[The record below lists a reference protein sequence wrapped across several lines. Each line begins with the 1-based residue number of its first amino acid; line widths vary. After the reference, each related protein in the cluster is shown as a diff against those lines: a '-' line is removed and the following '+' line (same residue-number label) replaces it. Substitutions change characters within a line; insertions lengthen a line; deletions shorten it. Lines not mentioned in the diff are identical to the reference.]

1 MMKQKKLA
9 VLLAAFS
16 LFSSVTALAEAP
28 YTDLG
33 GLKSRAAIDYLY
45 DNQCLD
51 FAAGKT
57 FAPQQILTRGDLAQL
72 IYSVALKLPE
82 APLVFSDAPTPK
94 ANDAMA
100 TVAAQGILKGY
111 EDGSFR
117 PDEPVTREEF
127 AAVLYRYLKYCGLE
141 DIENQVQPYGDIMA
155 VSPENRTAVE
165 YLQKKDLMTTE
176 DHLFHPQEGMTRA
189 AAAETMYHMMH
200 SGADYVSHVDVES
213 QVIRALNA
221 EYGSMP
227 AFFQQGTLYWDGDKL
242 VLGFRGSPR
251 MFLKQRLKKDV
262 TRNDVLEL
270 RHVRF
275 ARADYDQLMT
285 RAINCIVSEE
295 GVQNYVGSVPDY
307 KNEKI
312 DVIVRRPLAD
322 TTIQK
327 LDERVGKGVVRIHD
341 VRTAAMRPQPAGTAD
356 DTKKADAD
364 TEKDLSHSP
373 LYDKATNAAVD
384 AVIRDAMN

>member
-1 MMKQKKLA
+1 MMKPKKLA
-9 VLLAAFS
+9 ALFVTFT
-16 LFSSVTALAEAP
+16 LFSGVTALAEAP

-57 FAPQQILTRGDLAQL
+57 FAPQQVLTRGDLAQL

-82 APLVFSDAPTPK
+82 SPLVFSDAPTPK

-100 TVAAQGILKGY
+100 AMAAQGILKGY
-111 EDGSFR
+111 EDGSFH

-141 DIENQVQPYGDIMA
+141 EIENHQLPYGDIA
-155 VSPENRTAVE
+155 DVAPENRTAVE
-165 YLQKKDLMTTE
+165 YLQRKDLMTTT
-176 DHLFHPQEGMTRA
+176 DNLFRPREGMTRA
-189 AAAETMYHMMH
+189 AAAETIYHMMH
-200 SGADYVSHVDVES
+200 SDADYVSHVDVES

-262 TRNDVLEL
+262 SRYDVLVF

-307 KNEKI
+307 KNETI

-322 TTIQK
+322 TTVQK
-327 LDERVGKGVVRIHD
+327 LNERIGKGVVRIHD
-341 VRTAAMRPQPAGTAD
+341 VRTAAMRPQPASPAGE
-356 DTKKADAD
+356 TKKADTD
-364 TEKDLSHSP
+364 TNKDLSHSP
-373 LYDKATNAAVD
+373 LYDEATNAAVNS
-384 AVIRDAMN
+384 VIRDAMK

>member
-1 MMKQKKLA
+1 
-9 VLLAAFS
+9 
-16 LFSSVTALAEAP
+16 
-28 YTDLG
+28 
-33 GLKSRAAIDYLY
+33 
-45 DNQCLD
+45 
-51 FAAGKT
+51 
-57 FAPQQILTRGDLAQL
+57 
-72 IYSVALKLPE
+72 
-82 APLVFSDAPTPK
+82 
-94 ANDAMA
+94 
-100 TVAAQGILKGY
+100 
-111 EDGSFR
+111 
-117 PDEPVTREEF
+117 
-127 AAVLYRYLKYCGLE
+127 
-141 DIENQVQPYGDIMA
+141 
-155 VSPENRTAVE
+155 
-165 YLQKKDLMTTE
+165 
-176 DHLFHPQEGMTRA
+176 
-189 AAAETMYHMMH
+189 
-200 SGADYVSHVDVES
+200 
-213 QVIRALNA
+213 
-221 EYGSMP
+221 
-227 AFFQQGTLYWDGDKL
+227 
-242 VLGFRGSPR
+242 

-341 VRTAAMRPQPAGTAD
+341 VRTAAMRPQPAGTAN

-373 LYDKATNAAVD
+373 RYDKATNAAVD

>member
-9 VLLAAFS
+9 VLLAAMTILS
-16 LFSSVTALAEAP
+16 GYTALAEAP
-28 YTDLG
+28 FTDLG
-33 GLKSRAAIDYLY
+33 SLKSRAAVDYLY

-51 FAAGKT
+51 FVAGKT
-57 FAPQQILTRGDLAQL
+57 FAPQQVLTRGDLAQL

-82 APLVFSDAPTPK
+82 SQVVFSDAPTPK

-100 TVAAQGILKGY
+100 AVAAQGILKGY
-111 EDGSFR
+111 EDGSFH

-127 AAVLYRYLKYCGLE
+127 AAVLYRYLKYCGIE
-141 DIENQVQPYGDIMA
+141 DIENNVAPYADADSIA
-155 VSPENRTAVE
+155 PENRTAVT
-165 YLQKKDLMTTE
+165 YLQKKNLMTTE
-176 DHLFHPQEGMTRA
+176 DNLFRPKEGMTREA
-189 AAAETMYHMMH
+189 AVETMYHMMH
-200 SGADYVSHVDVES
+200 SDADYVSHVDVES

-227 AFFQQGTLYWDGDKL
+227 VFFQQGTLYWDGDKL
-242 VLGFRGSPR
+242 VLGFKGAPR

-262 TRNDVLEL
+262 SRYDVLEI

-275 ARADYDQLMT
+275 ARAEYDQLLT

-295 GVQNYVGSVPDY
+295 GVQNYVGAVPDY

-312 DVIVRRPLAD
+312 DVITRRPLAE
-322 TTIQK
+322 TTVKK
-327 LDERVGKGVVRIHD
+327 LDERVGKGIVRIHD
-341 VRTAAMRPQPAGTAD
+341 VRTAALRPQAPVETTQKTD
-356 DTKKADAD
+356 VEDNQKTVV
-364 TEKDLSHSP
+364 SHSP

-384 AVIRDAMN
+384 SVIRDAMN